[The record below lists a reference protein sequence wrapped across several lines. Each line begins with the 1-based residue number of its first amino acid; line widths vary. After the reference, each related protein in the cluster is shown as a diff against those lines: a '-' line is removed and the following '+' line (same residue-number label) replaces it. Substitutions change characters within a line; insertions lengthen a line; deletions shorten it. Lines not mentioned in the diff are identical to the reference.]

1 MMLAFSPAR
10 LARMGHRLLLVTS
23 FLMLGA
29 LPAMAGEVLSVAV
42 NTVEVIKL
50 ERDADIVLIANPT
63 VADVAVESERL
74 IFLFGL
80 EPGETNILILD
91 AEGDKILSLPVVVV
105 PNLERQVTINRANV
119 NEEATYSCAPR
130 CAGVAT
136 PAGTGSSAQGT
147 GSSAGTSD
155 DVRKATAGGEL
166 TLDDVEE
173 AIEGGAA
180 EDADAE
186 DAEDA
191 DAEDAEDA
199 EDSDTSG

>member
-1 MMLAFSPAR
+1 
-10 LARMGHRLLLVTS
+10 
-23 FLMLGA
+23 
-29 LPAMAGEVLSVAV
+29 MAGEVLSVAV

-136 PAGTGSSAQGT
+136 PAGTGSDQQST

-155 DVRKATAGGEL
+155 DVRAAAAGGGY
-166 TLDDVEE
+166 DEE
-173 AIEGGAA
+173 ATEVEAFNEEVEA
-180 EDADAE
+180 ENKEVKAE
-186 DAEDA
+186 NKKVGDYNK
-191 DAEDAEDA
+191 
-199 EDSDTSG
+199 SIGVP